1 MAEFQTRGAGA
12 GADWIFRPSRP
23 AGLYGELPPTP
34 PGLPVVKRVPAAARK
49 PRLAAD

>member
-1 MAEFQTRGAGA
+1 MADFQTRGTGA

-34 PGLPVVKRVPAAARK
+34 PIPKRVAAAPRK